1 MGPFTLLSFGSC
13 LFSSYLFLLLLLLGT
28 VVFNVMDSR

>member
-13 LFSSYLFLLLLLLGT
+13 LFSSYFFLLLGT